1 VRPTTCHGET
11 YDLAGYCY
19 FGPCPRGLDR
29 YPVFV
34 RDGKVIVDTSRLEQ
48 GPPVRQDNC
57 LPSYPDVCI
66 SPFDTGVV
74 CSLLPASIKVYRPDP
89 FGIDPDGDGVGCEE

>member
-1 VRPTTCHGET
+1 M
-11 YDLAGYCY
+11 
-19 FGPCPRGLDR
+19 
-29 YPVFV
+29 
-34 RDGKVIVDTSRLEQ
+34 
-48 GPPVRQDNC
+48 RQDNC